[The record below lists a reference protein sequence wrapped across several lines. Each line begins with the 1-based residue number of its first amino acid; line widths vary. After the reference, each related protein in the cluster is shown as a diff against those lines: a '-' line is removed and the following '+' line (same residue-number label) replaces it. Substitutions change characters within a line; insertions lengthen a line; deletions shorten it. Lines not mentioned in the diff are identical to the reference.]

1 MPMEPQ
7 DSGSGVFSFTSPAP
21 LRTATRSSLRLV
33 ARVVVLIVG
42 GVKVFGKNWGRSV
55 MLQDYLDS
63 IDELFSVEILNYGVL

>member
-1 MPMEPQ
+1 
-7 DSGSGVFSFTSPAP
+7 
-21 LRTATRSSLRLV
+21 V